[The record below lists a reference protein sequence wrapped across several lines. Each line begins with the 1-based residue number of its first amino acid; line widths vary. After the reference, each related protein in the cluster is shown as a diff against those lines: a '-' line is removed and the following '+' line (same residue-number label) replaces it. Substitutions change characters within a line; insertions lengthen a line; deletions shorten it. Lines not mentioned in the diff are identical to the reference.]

1 MSEEFPELENV
12 KVTVDAETRGRHLA
26 SIASEIR
33 RLRAPGPGR
42 RRLLA
47 VALAAVLLFPVAAL
61 AAESSVPGD
70 FLYPLKRAVEPLV
83 ALFDDDVVAT
93 HRVEEVERL
102 FAREAPA
109 EVLEDHLSEAR
120 AVVTDEPHLSDRLD
134 HVVDEINKR
143 DLRPLEDGATTD
155 TTHPRPVEESTTST
169 SVHRETPATHPP
181 TDIAEP
187 GDRLRDGG
195 G

>member
-1 MSEEFPELENV
+1 MSEEFPELDNI
-12 KVTVDAETRGRHLA
+12 KVTVDADTRGRHLA
-26 SIASEIR
+26 SIATEIR
-33 RLRAPGPGR
+33 RLRAPRVGR

-70 FLYPLKRAVEPLV
+70 FLYPVKRAVEPVLAV
-83 ALFDDDVVAT
+83 FNDDVVAT

-102 FAREAPA
+102 FAREAPV

-120 AVVTDEPHLSDRLD
+120 AAVTDERHLSDRLD
-134 HVVDEINKR
+134 HVVDEIRKR
-143 DLRPLEDGATTD
+143 DLRPEEDSVVTD
-155 TTHPRPVEESTTST
+155 TTHSHPVDDSTTT
-169 SVHRETPATHPP
+169 TLHRETATTHAP
-181 TDIAEP
+181 TDTVEQ
-187 GDRLRDGG
+187 GDRVRDGG